1 MDKTTSVWNQTL
13 QACSRCA
20 DFTGTRWVHTCM
32 GHTHGTHVW
41 DCATLSPVWI
51 VVVHCTLYVFT
62 NFAMTGHDKVNDA
75 YKMPQPTE
83 TSRPELIG
91 CLSLK
96 HPHIHW
102 WQTLL
107 LPCSE
112 IQPKV
117 KRPWKTIQ
125 CEAVRRET
133 TSLSSSGN
141 TAWSAW
147 PLTICYK
154 RFRMSSGCTQ
164 CQTGE
169 IASKSPWSTRLTQ
182 QEAGTL
188 YRVKKNG

>member
-1 MDKTTSVWNQTL
+1 MTREPIYIYLNFVWIIRFFPPGGQNHICL
-13 QACSRCA
+13 ESN
-20 DFTGTRWVHTCM
+20 FTGMQSVCRLHGHPVGTHMM

-51 VVVHCTLYVFT
+51 VVVHCTLYIFT

-96 HPHIHW
+96 HQHIHW

-117 KRPWKTIQ
+117 KRP
-125 CEAVRRET
+125 
-133 TSLSSSGN
+133 
-141 TAWSAW
+141 
-147 PLTICYK
+147 
-154 RFRMSSGCTQ
+154 
-164 CQTGE
+164 
-169 IASKSPWSTRLTQ
+169 
-182 QEAGTL
+182 
-188 YRVKKNG
+188 